1 MGYNGQW
8 GSPAAPVSGDDA
20 VKPPHLSHPGQPIP
34 HRPHAPRYPDRPHA
48 PHQPPPP
55 PTLRTR
61 LARFLGR
68 NWARVG
74 YAYHVEPTWLE
85 VNRVALPVRDLPPAL
100 HGLKVAHLTDFHY
113 GKQIP
118 PGYLEDALERTMAEK
133 PDLIAM
139 TGDFIDR
146 GPTHVKEAAKLF
158 RHLKAPLGVFGVLGN
173 HDFSVHNARGVRR
186 HPELHRA
193 VADALRSEG
202 VRVLRNEAV
211 RVGRD
216 GGGLIVAGVDDLWSR
231 ESAPEAALGGCPAT
245 PRLVLAH
252 NPQSV
257 ELFGGRRADLV
268 LSGHTHGGQIDW
280 PGLGR
285 VLLGKKAKRW
295 AAGLYPHA
303 GGHVYVNKG
312 VGFGWRFR
320 FGVRPEVAVFTLNGK
335 G

>member
-1 MGYNGQW
+1 M
-8 GSPAAPVSGDDA
+8 
-20 VKPPHLSHPGQPIP
+20 KPLYPSNHPPSAHHRPHPP
-34 HRPHAPRYPDRPHA
+34 HRPEHPHA
-48 PHQPPPP
+48 PHPAPPPSVKG
-55 PTLRTR
+55 R

-68 NWARVG
+68 TWARVG
-74 YAYHVEPTWLE
+74 YAYHVEPTYLE
-85 VNRVALPVRDLPPAL
+85 VNRFELPVRGLAASF

-118 PGYLEDALERTMAEK
+118 PGYLEDALARTAAEK
-133 PDLIAM
+133 PDVIAL

-146 GPTHVKEAAKLF
+146 GPRHVHTAAKLF
-158 RHLKAPLGVFGVLGN
+158 RHLKAPLGVYAVLGN

-193 VADALRSEG
+193 VAGALGAEG
-202 VRVLRNEAV
+202 VKVLRNESV
-211 RVGRD
+211 HFDRGG
-216 GGGLIVAGVDDLWSR
+216 GGGLILAGIDDLWSR
-231 ESAPEAALGGCPAT
+231 ESDPAAALAGCCPET
-245 PRLVLAH
+245 PRVVLAH

-257 ELFGGRRADLV
+257 EQFGGQRFDLV
-268 LSGHTHGGQIDW
+268 LSGHTHGGQVNW

-285 VLLGKKAKRW
+285 VLLGKKARRW

-320 FGVRPEVAVFTLNGK
+320 FGVRPEVAVFTLK
-335 G
+335 PM